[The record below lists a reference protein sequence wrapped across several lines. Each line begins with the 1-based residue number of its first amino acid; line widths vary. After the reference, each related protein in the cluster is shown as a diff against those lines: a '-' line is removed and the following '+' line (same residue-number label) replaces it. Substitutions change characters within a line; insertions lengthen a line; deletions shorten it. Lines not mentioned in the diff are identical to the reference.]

1 MLADNNWLVIFRGMR
16 SKGRDEEPAT
26 AAAAAAQYGSIAK
39 WMVARRNNNREE
51 RFKMENVTKC
61 IEFMSIVPHERG
73 VLPPHHS
80 IPFHS
85 ILARVSAS
93 LDVIGNPPELVTFAL
108 WAAAAAMQVRR
119 SAAAE
124 RNGTHIDIGR
134 AELQSRAGHRIWFM
148 ERLGLK
154 SKEELLTIRNVDLLL
169 LRQPAP
175 PFIKL
180 LHCSAS
186 ALVAKT
192 MKQ

>member
-1 MLADNNWLVIFRGMR
+1 MR

-26 AAAAAAQYGSIAK
+26 AVAAAAQYGSIAK

-51 RFKMENVTKC
+51 RFKMANVTKC

-85 ILARVSAS
+85 ILASQPARVSAS

-134 AELQSRAGHRIWFM
+134 AEIHSRAGHR
-148 ERLGLK
+148 
-154 SKEELLTIRNVDLLL
+154 N
-169 LRQPAP
+169 
-175 PFIKL
+175 
-180 LHCSAS
+180 
-186 ALVAKT
+186 
-192 MKQ
+192 